1 MIQELEAAIA
11 ARLAPLQAE
20 GIRVLGA
27 PTDSE
32 AVGRAFGEGECR
44 VAYSSRDYS
53 PPEGLRTARNKFVA
67 ASVIRFEVV
76 LELKDTRLKSHPK
89 AAKFIEKIVDLLFG
103 WNPDG
108 RCEGPLYPIR
118 DGFVG
123 RTQADA
129 LWIYS
134 AVFALNRPYIQEV

>member
-1 MIQELEAAIA
+1 MIRELEAAIA
-11 ARLAPLQAE
+11 TRLAPLQAE

-32 AVGRAFGEGECR
+32 AVGRVFGEGECR
-44 VAYSSRDYS
+44 VAYSSREYS
-53 PPEGLRTARNKFVA
+53 EPSGLRTSRRLA
-67 ASVIRFEVV
+67 APSTLRFEVI

-89 AAKFIEKIVDLLFG
+89 AASLIERIVGLLFG

-129 LWIYS
+129 LWVYS
-134 AVFALNRPYIQEV
+134 AIFGLQRPLVQKEV